1 MAPATPHI
9 SSTSPRLQAR
19 HSRLG
24 GKETVES
31 HKADRR
37 TDVTTQTIDYQRI
50 SRETFLQDVASQ
62 ATLATSD
69 DIPGRTLRS
78 FSGTLPPD
86 ARGPL
91 AEKDLLRWLAAM
103 LRRGTAPATR
113 RRYLGALHNIWLKS
127 AKNTDSD
134 DTTAQSSAPE
144 APEAATKADNPEE
157 TDPFNRLKESDLYRR
172 FQNVKGGWAE
182 PTLKQLDTL
191 SGLLQSLPDTTGERR
206 QATALLLLMLI
217 AADFFPLHAA
227 MRRFDDPELNDGDL
241 RWEELTALMRE
252 DPRQQYVLRLGQ
264 NAKRAP
270 QLSREAEEM
279 LRRLLAD
286 TCLAY
291 PGESPAESVRHLWTA
306 AALHSGIPAADV
318 AAITRPADGK
328 SRDPESR
335 YAWLDLLP
343 DLYESENLCQTE
355 NPNKP
360 TTDTPSS
367 TDNDTSPRPCGIPLA
382 RCRAILLAVAERLH
396 PTSQAWYALRL
407 RKGTEPDGLKDA
419 TKERLGE
426 AVANSL
432 TWYYPTLRRAT
443 RIEGK
448 KGVHFIEEPLTPGI
462 LFLRIR
468 PGDLPKLMRQIGDL
482 AWCYRTVN
490 APGAPYSVIPD
501 DEMLRFQTLAR
512 QFTPDMRPTLHPAD
526 DATSPRPDFE
536 LGQQVRITAGLM
548 AGYTGTIVTLP
559 PEAPTS
565 TTEADT
571 TEADPTTAAPLRQ
584 LEIRLTADTLLRWV
598 IAIPDT
604 DIETLEEQTL

>member
-9 SSTSPRLQAR
+9 SSTAPYFQAR

-24 GKETVES
+24 GKETIES
-31 HKADRR
+31 QKADRR
-37 TDVTTQTIDYQRI
+37 TDVTAQTIDYQRI
-50 SRETFLQDVASQ
+50 SREAFLQNVASQ
-62 ATLATSD
+62 ASLATTD

-78 FSGTLPPD
+78 FVGTLSPD
-86 ARGPL
+86 ACGPISQ
-91 AEKDLLRWLAAM
+91 AHLLRWLAAM
-103 LRRGTAPATR
+103 LRRGAAPATR

-127 AKNTDSD
+127 NKN
-134 DTTAQSSAPE
+134 
-144 APEAATKADNPEE
+144 NPDES
-157 TDPFNRLKESDLYRR
+157 DPFTALKENELYRR
-172 FQNVKGGWAE
+172 FETVKGGWQE

-217 AADFFPLHAA
+217 TADFSPLHAA
-227 MRRFDDPELNDGDL
+227 MRRFDDTELNDGDL

-252 DPRQQYVLRLGQ
+252 DPRQQYMLRLGQ

-279 LRRLLAD
+279 LRRLLTD
-286 TCLAY
+286 TRLGH

-306 AALHSGIPAADV
+306 AAIHSGIPAATV
-318 AAITRPADGK
+318 AAITRRADGK
-328 SRDPESR
+328 PRDPESR
-335 YAWLDLLP
+335 YAWLDLLTKE
-343 DLYESENLCQTE
+343 D
-355 NPNKP
+355 
-360 TTDTPSS
+360 
-367 TDNDTSPRPCGIPLA
+367 IPAA
-382 RCRAILLAVAERLH
+382 RRRAILLAIAERLH
-396 PTSQAWYALRL
+396 PTRQAWYALRL
-407 RKGTEPDGLKDA
+407 RKGTDPDDLKDA
-419 TKERLGE
+419 AKERLGE
-426 AVANSL
+426 PYAENL

-468 PGDLPKLMRQIGDL
+468 PGDLPKAMRQIGDL

-526 DATSPRPDFE
+526 SGTSPAYRI
-536 LGQQVRITAGLM
+536 GQQVRITAGLM
-548 AGYTGTIVTLP
+548 TGYTGTIVTLP
-559 PEAPTS
+559 AETPTS
-565 TTEADT
+565 ADDPATETAS
-571 TEADPTTAAPLRQ
+571 TETAPLRQ

-598 IAIPDT
+598 IAIPDN
-604 DIETLEEQTL
+604 DIVPLEPQDNQR

>member
-50 SRETFLQDVASQ
+50 SHETFLQDVASQ
-62 ATLATSD
+62 ALLTTPD

-113 RRYLGALHNIWLKS
+113 RRYFGALHNIWLKS
-127 AKNTDSD
+127 TKNTGCD
-134 DTTAQSSAPE
+134 DTTAQSPAPE
-144 APEAATKADNPEE
+144 ATPIVDSHEE
-157 TDPFNRLKESDLYRR
+157 NDPFTRLKESDLYSR
-172 FQNVKGGWAE
+172 FQNAQGGWAE

-191 SGLLQSLPDTTGERR
+191 GGLLQSLPDTTGERR

-217 AADFFPLHAA
+217 SADFSPLHAT

-286 TCLAY
+286 TRLAY
-291 PGESPAESVRHLWTA
+291 PGEAPSDSVKHLWTA

-318 AAITRPADGK
+318 AAITSPADGK
-328 SRDPESR
+328 PRDPESR

-343 DLYESENLCQTE
+343 NPYGSENLCLTE
-355 NPNKP
+355 RHNKP

-367 TDNDTSPRPCGIPLA
+367 TDDGIAPRPCGIPA
-382 RCRAILLAVAERLH
+382 SRRRAILLAVAERLH
-396 PTSQAWYALRL
+396 PTRQAWYALRL
-407 RKGTEPDGLKDA
+407 RKGTDPDGLKDA

-468 PGDLPKLMRQIGDL
+468 PGDLPKMMRQIGDL

-490 APGAPYSVIPD
+490 APGATYSVIPD

-559 PEAPTS
+559 TEAPDA
-565 TTEADT
+565 TEDPAAA

-584 LEIRLTADTLLRWV
+584 LEIRLTADTFLRWV

-604 DIETLEEQTL
+604 DIVPLEEQDA

>member
-9 SSTSPRLQAR
+9 SSTAPYFQAR

-24 GKETVES
+24 GKETIES
-31 HKADRR
+31 QKADRR
-37 TDVTTQTIDYQRI
+37 TDVTTQTIDYQQI
-50 SRETFLQDVASQ
+50 SRESFLQNVASH
-62 ATLATSD
+62 ASLATSD

-78 FSGTLPPD
+78 FVGTLTPD
-86 ARGPL
+86 ACGPL
-91 AEKDLLRWLAAM
+91 SQDHLLHWLSAM

-127 AKNTDSD
+127 NKNTDSD
-134 DTTAQSSAPE
+134 DSTAQSTAPE
-144 APEAATKADNPEE
+144 TPNVTLTADNPEE
-157 TDPFNRLKESDLYRR
+157 NDPFTRLKESDLYRR

-191 SGLLQSLPDTTGERR
+191 GGLLQSLPDTTDERR
-206 QATALLLLMLI
+206 QATALLLLMII
-217 AADFFPLHAA
+217 AADFSPLHAA

-286 TCLAY
+286 TRLAF
-291 PGESPAESVRHLWTA
+291 PGESPAETIRHLWTA

-328 SRDPESR
+328 PRDPESR
-335 YAWLDLLP
+335 YAWLDLLANP
-343 DLYESENLCQTE
+343 FESKNLCLTE

-367 TDNDTSPRPCGIPLA
+367 TDNGSVLRPCGIPLA
-382 RCRAILLAVAERLH
+382 RRRAILLAVAERLH
-396 PTSQAWYALRL
+396 PTRQAWYALRL
-407 RKGTEPDGLKDA
+407 RKGTDPDDLKDA
-419 TKERLGE
+419 AKERLGE
-426 AVANSL
+426 LYAGNL

-468 PGDLPKLMRQIGDL
+468 PGDLPKAMRHIGDL

-512 QFTPDMRPTLHPAD
+512 QFTPDMRPTLHSAD
-526 DATSPRPDFE
+526 SEASPRPDFE

-559 PEAPTS
+559 AETPDH
-565 TTEADT
+565 TTEAGAT
-571 TEADPTTAAPLRQ
+571 PLAEENTAPLRQ

-604 DIETLEEQTL
+604 DIVPLGI